1 LRNVSITLDELVKC
15 GLREKAEVRV
25 GELSGGMRQKL
36 CLLLALVGN
45 PPILA
50 MDEPFSNLDA
60 RGRLELVNILK
71 TLKQQRKTI
80 LLSTHTLS
88 GVLTMADDI
97 VVLNRGKLV
106 RAMKSYELSSTMSLT
121 YKIHLRAGKESLEAA
136 GLKAEDS
143 SPGWLTLKSED
154 LYTTLTT
161 LVRQNVNIQGAVIEE
176 PSVDEL
182 VMRLT
187 EDAV

>member
-1 LRNVSITLDELVKC
+1 
-15 GLREKAEVRV
+15 
-25 GELSGGMRQKL
+25 
-36 CLLLALVGN
+36 
-45 PPILA
+45 
-50 MDEPFSNLDA
+50 
-60 RGRLELVNILK
+60 
-71 TLKQQRKTI
+71 
-80 LLSTHTLS
+80 
-88 GVLTMADDI
+88 I